1 MNGRKQSSGTNHRK
15 PIEARRQGMSQTPP
29 ERDDSDA
36 WLPEA
41 QPDAYG
47 ISADLVRTV
56 AEALDRGD
64 AAEARSLAAE
74 LHEADLADLLEHLD
88 REERAQLIKALGAQ
102 FDLSVLTY
110 LDVSVREEMPGAP
123 AQAGRAT

>member
-15 PIEARRQGMSQTPP
+15 PIEDRRQVMSQTPP

-56 AEALDRGD
+56 AEALDRG
-64 AAEARSLAAE
+64 AAAAARTLDAE
-74 LHEADLADLLEHLD
+74 LTEAHHADLREAPD
-88 REERAQLIKALGAQ
+88 R
-102 FDLSVLTY
+102 T
-110 LDVSVREEMPGAP
+110 AP
-123 AQAGRAT
+123 APPQKPLGGPFHRSG

>member
-15 PIEARRQGMSQTPP
+15 PIEDRRQVMSQTPP

-74 LHEADLADLLEHLD
+74 LPEADLADLLEHLD
-88 REERAQLIKALGAQ
+88 REESAQLIKAQ
-102 FDLSVLTY
+102 N
-110 LDVSVREEMPGAP
+110 
-123 AQAGRAT
+123 GRATV